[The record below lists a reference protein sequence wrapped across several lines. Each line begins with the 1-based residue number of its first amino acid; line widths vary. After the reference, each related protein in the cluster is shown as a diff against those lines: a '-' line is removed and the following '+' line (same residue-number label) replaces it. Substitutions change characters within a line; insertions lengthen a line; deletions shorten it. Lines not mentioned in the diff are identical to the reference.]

1 MKVSG
6 EEETQEF
13 TVKILFLGLRRREK
27 GGKEV
32 RAKKGRVKKKKTAI
46 MADAIAEELVR
57 LLRGITVSLTLK
69 LSHFISLVSRY
80 KNASSAGAA
89 VGLAIALFCTWRYW
103 WRMPRKRRGGSSSSS
118 SRSLNHMEKRGGGE
132 EEEEEDS
139 SSSSSLE
146 DPTRSTTMDP
156 NTGVAAGGS
165 SSSTAIARSITQA
178 MKRSSNTTTDSSTGS
193 MITDCNV
200 VPSVA
205 KLVKQKLKGGRKMTC
220 QLLGVILEQS
230 SAEELQKH
238 AAAAA
243 AVAVRPQVVEVLLE
257 IARACDLYLIA
268 RVLDDESEE
277 SVLAALDS
285 VGFFTVPGS
294 NRNKVLFCSTE
305 VGTSSFVRQL
315 EPDWHVDNV
324 RETNAALAPFVRHQL
339 HIAPLGASQPIASNV
354 FLADSLEH
362 FFGFPATASS
372 AAHA

>member
-1 MKVSG
+1 LKVSG
-6 EEETQEF
+6 EEEAQEF

-57 LLRGITVSLTLK
+57 LLRGISVSLTLK

-103 WRMPRKRRGGSSSSS
+103 WRMPRKRRGGSSSN
-118 SRSLNHMEKRGGGE
+118 RSLNHMEKRGGGGGE
-132 EEEEEDS
+132 DEEEEDS

-165 SSSTAIARSITQA
+165 SSSTAIAHSITQA
-178 MKRSSNTTTDSSTGS
+178 VKRSSNTTTDSSTGS
-193 MITDCNV
+193 MITDSHV

-238 AAAAA
+238 AAAA
-243 AVAVRPQVVEVLLE
+243 VAVRPQVVEVVLE

-362 FFGFPATASS
+362 FFGFPATTSG
-372 AAHA
+372 AAHT

>member
-6 EEETQEF
+6 EEEAQEF

-57 LLRGITVSLTLK
+57 LLRGISVSLTLK

-103 WRMPRKRRGGSSSSS
+103 WRMPRKRRGGSRSSN
-118 SRSLNHMEKRGGGE
+118 RSLNHMEKRGGGGE
-132 EEEEEDS
+132 DEEEEDS

-165 SSSTAIARSITQA
+165 SSSTAIAHSITQA
-178 MKRSSNTTTDSSTGS
+178 VKRSSNTTTDSSTGS
-193 MITDCNV
+193 MITDCHV

-238 AAAAA
+238 AAAA
-243 AVAVRPQVVEVLLE
+243 VAVRPQVVEVVLE

-285 VGFFTVPGS
+285 IGFFTVPGS

-362 FFGFPATASS
+362 FFGFPATTSG
-372 AAHA
+372 AAHT

>member
-1 MKVSG
+1 
-6 EEETQEF
+6 
-13 TVKILFLGLRRREK
+13 
-27 GGKEV
+27 
-32 RAKKGRVKKKKTAI
+32 

-118 SRSLNHMEKRGGGE
+118 RSLNHIEKRGGGE
-132 EEEEEDS
+132 EEGEEEDS
-139 SSSSSLE
+139 SSSSLE
-146 DPTRSTTMDP
+146 DATRSTTMDP

-178 MKRSSNTTTDSSTGS
+178 VKRSSNTTPDSSTGS

-230 SAEELQKH
+230 SAEELQKL
-238 AAAAA
+238 AAA

-362 FFGFPATASS
+362 FFGFPATTSS
-372 AAHA
+372 VAHA